1 MKIDSIKQN
10 LQNLVLLGKEYRE
23 KVSPQE
29 EEEIKNIRVAVENEK
44 TVSEYD
50 KQFYNTI
57 QSYRKNWLEQIVYF
71 SERAFLELGE
81 KDRNDHYVWDYKKQL
96 VLDRKKIE
104 QVTKLLT
111 KDESEFLFNLVH
123 TLLFLP
129 EQFDLEKFIT
139 IATKLDSI
147 LGQEQPVKT
156 K

>member
-29 EEEIKNIRVAVENEK
+29 EEEIKNIRIAVENEK
-44 TVSEYD
+44 TISEYD

-71 SERAFLELGE
+71 SERAFLEFGE
-81 KDRNDHYVWDYKKQL
+81 KDRQGRYVWDYKKQL
-96 VLDRKKIE
+96 VLDPKKIE
-104 QVTKLLT
+104 QATKLLT

-129 EQFDLEKFIT
+129 EQFDLEKFIA
-139 IATKLDSI
+139 IANKLDSI
-147 LGQEQPVKT
+147 LVQEQPVKT